1 MFGIE
6 NTILLNEEFNKEI
19 LYDDTEKLQNI
30 NLINNNIIWRNK
42 ETAI

>member
-1 MFGIE
+1 MFVFE
-6 NTILLNEEFNKEI
+6 NLILLNKEFNKEI

-42 ETAI
+42 ETVI